1 MEQKTINLT
10 QELHSH
16 MAAIYIN
23 ASSDLDFLIKDSP
36 NYYRKAEM
44 LEVECFMLSHILLE
58 LRVIS
63 EGYLKRDSDYNKF
76 GKIFLNLY
84 DNYLGDCI
92 EIGEELAL
100 ETVTHLEVIDKRVDV
115 YKNLYFNKGPLEIAQ
130 MFFNILFSEIE
141 TMQIYREKGVS
152 SVKQKM
158 DMKSFGI
165 LSKLFRNVFMVVE
178 LFFKDGITAYL
189 KNELNPSEEFKKK
202 AQNYLFKKYLE

>member
-1 MEQKTINLT
+1 MEQKTIDLT

-23 ASSDLDFLIKDSP
+23 ASSDLDVLIKDSP

-63 EGYLKRDSDYNKF
+63 EGYLKHDSDYNVF
-76 GKIFLNLY
+76 GKILLNLH

-92 EIGEELAL
+92 EVDEELAL
-100 ETVTHLEVIDKRVDV
+100 GTVKHLEVIDKRVNV
-115 YKNLYFNKGPLEIAQ
+115 YKNLYITRGPLEIAQ

-141 TMQIYREKGVS
+141 TMQIFRENEFHNE
-152 SVKQKM
+152 QKM
-158 DMKSFGI
+158 DVKSFGI

-189 KNELNPSEEFKKK
+189 KNEMNPSAEFKKK
-202 AQNYLFKKYLE
+202 AQEYLFEKYLE